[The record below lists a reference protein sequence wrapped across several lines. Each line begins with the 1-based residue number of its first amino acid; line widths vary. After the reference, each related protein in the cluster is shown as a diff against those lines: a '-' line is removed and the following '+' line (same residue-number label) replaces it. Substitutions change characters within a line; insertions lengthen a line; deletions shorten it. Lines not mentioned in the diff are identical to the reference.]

1 MAALDMDCDLLT
13 RFETMLDPRHLE
25 KVDIPARVIGYGEIS
40 TVLEI
45 GTAGASAPA
54 YKRVPIFRNEHEV
67 NCYES
72 LYREYIQTLC
82 DHIGIQVVPSDMA
95 RIIDERH
102 NRVVVYIVQEKL
114 AIDSIAHKAIHHLQP
129 QDVNRLVLAILME
142 LSKLFDFN
150 QRNKGT
156 LELGIDGQISNW
168 AIVHFNPA
176 STVLDEKINLLY
188 IDTSTPL
195 MRKDCKEQVDTEPF
209 LRSAPSFLVWLLR
222 WFFIEDLKTRYYDF
236 RKVTIDLIA
245 NFYKEQRPELIP
257 GLLETVNGFFSA
269 QIQGGEFKP
278 LTIEEIQAY
287 YREDVWIWRLY
298 LAFRKVDRFLHNLVG
313 KYYPYILPEKIKR

>member
-1 MAALDMDCDLLT
+1 MSAFDIDCALLT
-13 RFETMLDPRHLE
+13 EFETELDPRHLE
-25 KVDIPARVIGYGEIS
+25 KGPIPARVIGYGEIS

-45 GTAGASAPA
+45 GAAGTSAPA

-67 NCYES
+67 NGYES
-72 LYREYIQTLC
+72 LYRGYIQTLC
-82 DHIGIQVVPSDMA
+82 DPIGIQVVPSDMA
-95 RIIDERH
+95 RIIDERN

-114 AIDSIAHKAIHHLQP
+114 SIDSIAHRAIHHLHS
-129 QDVNRLVLAILME
+129 QDVNRLVLAILTE
-142 LSKLFDFN
+142 LFKLFDFN

-168 AIVHFNPA
+168 GIVHFNPA
-176 STVLDEKINLLY
+176 SAVLDEKINLLY

-195 MRKDCKEQVDTEPF
+195 MRKDGKEQVDTELF

-269 QIQGGEFKP
+269 QIQAGEFKP
-278 LTIEEIQAY
+278 LTIDEIQAY
-287 YREDVWIWRLY
+287 YREDAWIWRLY

-313 KYYPYILPEKIKR
+313 KYYPYILPDTIRR